1 MRGPDPIPIGRA
13 RLKPPIY
20 LLVLWACWQLR
31 RRFCS
36 GITCFANSSI
46 FELFYKHFYMSDL
59 NSGLSCPETVNP
71 TTFLKS
77 QPLSQPFNQ
86 PFNQPLSQPLNQQL
100 NQPLS
105 WPINQSLIQPLNHRL
120 SQPLNPSF
128 TQPLSEALN
137 QPLNQPLSRPLRQPL
152 NQFFNQ

>member
-13 RLKPPIY
+13 RLKPSIFH
-20 LLVLWACWQLR
+20 VFLWAFWQLR

-36 GITCFANSSI
+36 GSTIFAKSLI
-46 FELFYKHFYMSDL
+46 FYWFYMHFDMSDL

-77 QPLSQPFNQ
+77 QPLSQPFSQ
-86 PFNQPLSQPLNQQL
+86 PFSQPLSQPFNQQL

-105 WPINQSLIQPLNHRL
+105 WPLSQSLSQPLSQRL
-120 SQPLNPSF
+120 SQPLSPSF
-128 TQPLSEALN
+128 SQPLSEPLS
-137 QPLNQPLSRPLRQPL
+137 QPLSQPLSRPLRQPL
-152 NQFFNQ
+152 NQFFSQ